1 MSDGFGDPEPAPAEF
16 HGSPGHRVEG
26 AAYIPAGRIERG
38 PEFISMFPR
47 IDELQQS
54 RVRAPA
60 RPETML
66 GIGEYLVTFPGPGD
80 ALDNNAH
87 PELAYD
93 FKEYEGAESIQRDLH
108 RRVLGF
114 QKARTTS

>member
-1 MSDGFGDPEPAPAEF
+1 MAPGD
-16 HGSPGHRVEG
+16 RVEG

-38 PEFISMFPR
+38 PEFIRMFPR

-66 GIGEYLVTFPGPGD
+66 GIGEYLMAFPGPGD

-87 PELAYD
+87 PELAED
-93 FKEYEGAESIQRDLH
+93 FQEYEGAESIQSDLH

-114 QKARTTS
+114 RAEPAPLEPEGGVWEVP